1 MADEILTIDGHKLDD
16 VEDISKKKGTPLIT
30 DVILVVE
37 LKEDGKTLSKAK
49 YYSVDDLIKSL
60 GSDVTA
66 IKNDITS
73 LKTSID
79 QAVAAFNTKIDED
92 NEDWDNKVLSDNAA
106 WDQKVASDNSDWDAK
121 VLEDNT
127 SFDEK
132 YEAAEEVLSNIQGQT
147 TAFSAV
153 IGDGTSKVFTVQH
166 SLNTTYYM
174 YRFIWLGNDDGY
186 VPEWLIEDID
196 ANNVKITFENA
207 IPANGIRLLMFSANN
222 VEIPSVGADAIIGQI
237 TPEKI
242 STTAHISSQDALSI
256 LGGGTYSGTG
266 IMFGADVLAT
276 LRDWVGQQINA
287 AVGVGD
293 GTAPAPDAT
302 SAVKGI
308 LKLFDTIN
316 GTATDGAPSQAAV
329 KAAFDQCLKS
339 EELDSKLD
347 EYMNINYPAIT
358 ADQIQQWYE
367 DDMAARTQENSDN
380 QEDE

>member
-132 YEAAEEVLSNIQGQT
+132 YEAAEEVL
-147 TAFSAV
+147 
-153 IGDGTSKVFTVQH
+153 
-166 SLNTTYYM
+166 
-174 YRFIWLGNDDGY
+174 
-186 VPEWLIEDID
+186 
-196 ANNVKITFENA
+196 
-207 IPANGIRLLMFSANN
+207 
-222 VEIPSVGADAIIGQI
+222 
-237 TPEKI
+237 
-242 STTAHISSQDALSI
+242 
-256 LGGGTYSGTG
+256 
-266 IMFGADVLAT
+266 
-276 LRDWVGQQINA
+276 
-287 AVGVGD
+287 
-293 GTAPAPDAT
+293 
-302 SAVKGI
+302 
-308 LKLFDTIN
+308 
-316 GTATDGAPSQAAV
+316 
-329 KAAFDQCLKS
+329 
-339 EELDSKLD
+339 
-347 EYMNINYPAIT
+347 
-358 ADQIQQWYE
+358 
-367 DDMAARTQENSDN
+367 
-380 QEDE
+380 

>member
-1 MADEILTIDGHKLDD
+1 
-16 VEDISKKKGTPLIT
+16 
-30 DVILVVE
+30 
-37 LKEDGKTLSKAK
+37 
-49 YYSVDDLIKSL
+49 
-60 GSDVTA
+60 
-66 IKNDITS
+66 
-73 LKTSID
+73 
-79 QAVAAFNTKIDED
+79 
-92 NEDWDNKVLSDNAA
+92 
-106 WDQKVASDNSDWDAK
+106 
-121 VLEDNT
+121 
-127 SFDEK
+127 
-132 YEAAEEVLSNIQGQT
+132 
-147 TAFSAV
+147 
-153 IGDGTSKVFTVQH
+153 
-166 SLNTTYYM
+166 M